1 MASRSLLPF
10 SRNMPMSRSGEETD
24 PFLTLRRE
32 MNRVFDDAFGG
43 FGLPSLF
50 GPVLGP
56 VLRHMPAAPK
66 VDISETENE
75 LRITAEMPGT
85 DENNVEVLL
94 DDDRLIIR
102 GEKKEEREDKERN
115 YHLRERVEGVFSRT
129 LPLPFAPDPSQVK
142 ADFKNGVL
150 TITVPKPKEVREKQH
165 RIEVQKDTS
174 VAGGTTSSQ
183 QDASSAGGISA
194 SRSERTGA
202 SSSTAAPSTADEKV
216 EETAAE

>member
-10 SRNMPMSRSGEETD
+10 SRNMPMSRSGEDTD

-32 MNRVFDDAFGG
+32 MNRLFDDAFGG

-56 VLRHMPAAPK
+56 VLRHMPATPK
-66 VDISETENE
+66 VDVSETESE
-75 LRITAEMPGT
+75 LRITAEMPGI
-85 DENNVEVLL
+85 DENNVEVSL

-102 GEKKEEREDKERN
+102 GEKKEEREDKDRN
-115 YHLRERVEGVFSRT
+115 YHVRERVEGIFSRT
-129 LPLPFAPDPSQVK
+129 LPLPFSPEPSQVK

-150 TITVPKPKEVREKQH
+150 TITLPKPKEVREKQH
-165 RIEVQKDTS
+165 RIEVQRDTS
-174 VAGGTTSSQ
+174 AAGGTTSSQ

-194 SRSERTGA
+194 SRAGPAGA
-202 SSSTAAPSTADEKV
+202 VSSTTAPSTADEKV
-216 EETAAE
+216 KETAAE

>member
-10 SRNMPMSRSGEETD
+10 SRNMPMSRSGEDTD

-56 VLRHMPAAPK
+56 VLRQMPAAPK

-75 LRITAEMPGT
+75 LRITAEMPGI

-102 GEKKEEREDKERN
+102 GEKKEEREDKDRN
-115 YHLRERVEGVFSRT
+115 YHVRERVEGIFSRT
-129 LPLPFAPDPSQVK
+129 LPLPFSPDPSQVT

-150 TITVPKPKEVREKQH
+150 TITLPKPKEVREKQH
-165 RIEVQKDTS
+165 RIEVQRDTS
-174 VAGGTTSSQ
+174 AGGTTSSQ
-183 QDASSAGGISA
+183 QDASSGGGISA
-194 SRSERTGA
+194 SRAEPAGA
-202 SSSTAAPSTADEKV
+202 SSSTTAPSTADEKV
-216 EETAAE
+216 KETAAE

>member
-32 MNRVFDDAFGG
+32 MNRLFDDAFGG

-50 GPVLGP
+50 GPVL
-56 VLRHMPAAPK
+56 RHMPAAPK
-66 VDISETENE
+66 VDVSETENE

-94 DDDRLIIR
+94 DDDRVIIR
-102 GEKKEEREDKERN
+102 GEKKEEREDKDRN

-129 LPLPFAPDPSQVK
+129 LPLPFSPDPSQVK

-150 TITVPKPKEVREKQH
+150 TITVPKPKEVQEKQH
-165 RIEVQKDTS
+165 RIEVQRDTS
-174 VAGGTTSSQ
+174 AGGGTTSSQ
-183 QDASSAGGISA
+183 QAASSAPRITA
-194 SRSERTGA
+194 SRSEHAAA

-216 EETAAE
+216 KETAAE

>member
-32 MNRVFDDAFGG
+32 MNRLFDDAFGG

-66 VDISETENE
+66 VDVSETENE
-75 LRITAEMPGT
+75 IRIAAEMPGT

-102 GEKKEEREDKERN
+102 GEKKEEREDKDRN
-115 YHLRERVEGVFSRT
+115 YHVRERVEGIFSRT
-129 LPLPFAPDPSQVK
+129 LPLPFSPDPSQVK

-150 TITVPKPKEVREKQH
+150 TITLPKPKEVREKQH
-165 RIEVQKDTS
+165 RIEVQRDTS
-174 VAGGTTSSQ
+174 EGGTISSQ
-183 QDASSAGGISA
+183 QDASSGGGISA
-194 SRSERTGA
+194 SRAGPGGA

-216 EETAAE
+216 KETAAE

>member
-43 FGLPSLF
+43 FSFPSLL

-56 VLRHMPAAPK
+56 ILRHMPAAPK
-66 VDISETENE
+66 VNVSETENE
-75 LRITAEMPGT
+75 LQITAEMPGI
-85 DENNVEVLL
+85 DENNVEVSL

-102 GEKKEEREDKERN
+102 GEKKEEREDKDRN

-150 TITVPKPKEVREKQH
+150 TITVPKPKEVREKQY
-165 RIEVQKDTS
+165 RIEVKKDTS
-174 VAGGTTSSQ
+174 TAGGTASSQ

-194 SRSERTGA
+194 SRSDRAGA
-202 SSSTAAPSTADEKV
+202 TSSTAAPSAADEKV
-216 EETAAE
+216 KETAA

>member
-1 MASRSLLPF
+1 MK
-10 SRNMPMSRSGEETD
+10 
-24 PFLTLRRE
+24 
-32 MNRVFDDAFGG
+32 RVFGDVFGG
-43 FGLPSLF
+43 FGMPSLF

-129 LPLPFAPDPSQVK
+129 LPLPFAPDPRQVK
-142 ADFKNGVL
+142 ADLENGVP
-150 TITVPKPKEVREKQH
+150 TITVPKPKRGQESHH
-165 RIEVQKDTS
+165 RMD
-174 VAGGTTSSQ
+174 
-183 QDASSAGGISA
+183 
-194 SRSERTGA
+194 
-202 SSSTAAPSTADEKV
+202 V
-216 EETAAE
+216 E